1 MAARRWAEAHRSR
14 RHRSAKSASP
24 STPTALSGSGSTPL
38 WSACTVGHALTGKTQ
53 KNADLGLFAVYCRS
67 SHARAPAFV
76 RKASAMSASA
86 NNPEPP
92 PEGGACDQ
100 KAALQP
106 IASAYS
112 TDPFQ
117 NSVQES
123 KEEVAF
129 TADARLLDESAEG
142 LAPALGDG
150 GGTAGVQEL
159 SAETPPPPPP
169 PPSQWRGHQRCRHQ
183 MLWPLAARA
192 LTVLPCRYCRQR
204 LLRQMTAATAATKT
218 IH

>member
-1 MAARRWAEAHRSR
+1 
-14 RHRSAKSASP
+14 
-24 STPTALSGSGSTPL
+24 
-38 WSACTVGHALTGKTQ
+38 
-53 KNADLGLFAVYCRS
+53 
-67 SHARAPAFV
+67 
-76 RKASAMSASA
+76 MSASA

-123 KEEVAF
+123 KEELAF

-142 LAPALGDG
+142 LAPALVGGVSHLHGGKPEHCGVGDSCL
-150 GGTAGVQEL
+150 GVRI
-159 SAETPPPPPP
+159 AP
-169 PPSQWRGHQRCRHQ
+169 
-183 MLWPLAARA
+183 
-192 LTVLPCRYCRQR
+192 
-204 LLRQMTAATAATKT
+204 
-218 IH
+218 